1 MRWISH
7 RSATVATAF
16 LIAAMTLVDAKDL
29 VAQAPV
35 STTIKVDG
43 LSSETPDFSGNWRR
57 DRSKYP
63 NGSYSCGGL
72 IGANGV
78 PLSQCE
84 LPIDELRPYMH
95 PRLLAWIQYAGPS
108 DEYLSPR
115 YDCVVDSL
123 PTLLG
128 DVYITSFARNSDK
141 VIIHYEQGNRNR
153 EIWMDGRKHPPMTE
167 LFYMGHAV
175 GWYEGDTLVI
185 DTANFTF
192 DVDGFDDHTHL
203 ATSHLKHLTERY
215 RKTSPTTIELT
226 ITIEDPLFL
235 KRPFTYKHFYRKTA
249 NDDQPVAIWECDPA
263 TSRRE
268 LSVMAPDKYE
278 VK

>member
-1 MRWISH
+1 MLAGVIVFGG
-7 RSATVATAF
+7 AQ
-16 LIAAMTLVDAKDL
+16 DL
-29 VAQAPV
+29 MAQRPE
-35 STTIKVDG
+35 STTLEIG
-43 LSSETPDFSGNWRR
+43 GYSSEIPDFTGNWRR

-63 NGSYSCGGL
+63 NETYSCGGL
-72 IGANGV
+72 MGANGV

-84 LPIDELRPYMH
+84 IPVDELRPHMH
-95 PRLLAWIQYAGPS
+95 PRLLAWIQFAGPS

-115 YDCVVDSL
+115 YDCVADSL

-128 DVYITSFARNSDK
+128 DVYITQFLSRTPDK
-141 VIIHYEQGNRNR
+141 LRIYYEQANKIR
-153 EIWMDGRKHPPMTE
+153 EIWMDGRKHPPMTDI
-167 LFYMGHAV
+167 FYWGHSI
-175 GWYEGDTLVI
+175 GWYEDDTFVV
-185 DTANFTF
+185 DTRNFTF

-215 RKTSPTTIELT
+215 KKTGPDSIELT

-235 KRPFTYKHFYRKTA
+235 KTPFTYKHFYRRVPES
-249 NDDQPVAIWECDPA
+249 DRPVGVWECDPE

-278 VK
+278 GK